1 MSLHFYSSVND
12 SCKYIQSSLQIEK
25 TKIEF
30 INVLKLYY
38 SKIQLYFFKFVFLSN
53 VCCEG
58 IIIFMYESF
67 LSTPGGYTFLHHSKG
82 QKYKC
87 FNGRAYLINK
97 LLGDFPCEAR
107 LEMTINACILV
118 DWFFQVQFPKK

>member
-38 SKIQLYFFKFVFLSN
+38 SKIQLYFFKSVFLSN
-53 VCCEG
+53 VRCEG
-58 IIIFMYESF
+58 IIFMYESF
-67 LSTPGGYTFLHHSKG
+67 LSTPRGSVPRVRNTSVSMGE
-82 QKYKC
+82 
-87 FNGRAYLINK
+87 LI
-97 LLGDFPCEAR
+97 
-107 LEMTINACILV
+107 
-118 DWFFQVQFPKK
+118 

>member
-38 SKIQLYFFKFVFLSN
+38 SKIQLYFFKSVFLSN
-53 VCCEG
+53 VRREG
-58 IIIFMYESF
+58 IISMYESF
-67 LSTPGGYTFLHHSKG
+67 LSTPGGSEIQGSEIQVFQWESL
-82 QKYKC
+82 
-87 FNGRAYLINK
+87 FNKQASWGL
-97 LLGDFPCEAR
+97 P
-107 LEMTINACILV
+107 M
-118 DWFFQVQFPKK
+118 

>member
-38 SKIQLYFFKFVFLSN
+38 YSKIQLYFFKSVFLSN
-53 VCCEG
+53 VRCEG
-58 IIIFMYESF
+58 INLMYESF
-67 LSTPGGYTFLHHSKG
+67 LSTPGGSVPRVRNTSVSMG
-82 QKYKC
+82 E
-87 FNGRAYLINK
+87 LI
-97 LLGDFPCEAR
+97 
-107 LEMTINACILV
+107 
-118 DWFFQVQFPKK
+118 